1 MRQAWTPDTAL
12 RRAVAAV
19 LLCLPLLATA
29 PAVMAQD
36 CGNPFV
42 NHFGPFDYRT
52 ASQET
57 KTLVEG
63 THFKPET
70 EQLKYNSGTGYPAQD
85 IAYTLGVFPN
95 HPRALVAMSRL
106 AIRERSPRPT
116 YAQYTINCYFERA
129 IQFRPDDA
137 DVYMI
142 YGVHLMKAGTPAE
155 AIAQLSKAVEMN
167 DASANAHYNLGL
179 AYMEIKNYDKALV
192 HAQKAYALGFPL
204 PGLRNMLQKVG
215 KWQAPVAATDSA
227 QGTSASTPP
236 GRPAAAN

>member
-1 MRQAWTPDTAL
+1 MRLASTPGKAR

-29 PAVMAQD
+29 PAATAQD

-52 ASQET
+52 ASQEN
-57 KTLVEG
+57 KTLVEA
-63 THFKPET
+63 THFNRDT
-70 EQLKYNSGTGYPAQD
+70 EQLKYNSGTGYPGQD
-85 IAYTLGVFPN
+85 ISYTLGVFPN

-106 AIRERSPRPT
+106 AIREKTAHPK
-116 YAQYTINCYFERA
+116 YARYPINCFFERA

-142 YGVHLMKAGTPAE
+142 YGAHLMKAGTPAQ
-155 AIAQLSKAVEMN
+155 AIVQLSKAVEIN

-179 AYMEIKNYDKALV
+179 AYVEIKDYDKALT

-215 KWQAPVAATDSA
+215 KWQPPVAATDPGN
-227 QGTSASTPP
+227 GTPAATAP
-236 GRPAAAN
+236 GRPAAN